1 MKQRVV
7 VTGVGMVTPLGTGVE
22 KNWSALCRGQSGIG
36 PITRFDA
43 SSLKCQVAGEVKDFH
58 PEDFVDEKFIRRF
71 DPFVQYAMAASMM
84 AMEDSGLSEN
94 KYDQDRV
101 GVVIGTACGANTFFE
116 TSHNFVVQ
124 GELRRVPPFFL
135 VNNSGNLVAGVVAKE
150 FGAKGPNHCPTEACA
165 TGTNAIGLGLR
176 LIQWGE
182 ADIIIA
188 GGADAGITPTC
199 VASLDILGPLTSK
212 RNEQPEK
219 ASRPFD
225 SSRDGFVIS
234 EGSGVVVLEA
244 LDVALGRGAKIYG
257 EVIGYG
263 NNCDAHHVTSPAP
276 GGEQQARCM
285 RLALQDAGIRPGEVD
300 YINAHGTS
308 TVLNDVS
315 ETIAIKKAFGKH
327 AKKLAISS
335 NKSMI
340 GHMWGAS
347 GAVEAIFSLLT
358 LREGT
363 IPPTINQEIPDP
375 ECDLDYV
382 PNQARNAAVNV
393 ALSNSFGFGGINGA
407 LVLRK
412 FSEFQR
418 SQR

>member
-22 KNWSALCRGQSGIG
+22 RNWRALCQGQSGIG

-58 PEDFVDEKFIRRF
+58 PADFMDEKFIRHF
-71 DPFVQYAMAASMM
+71 DPFIQYAMAASMM
-84 AMEDSGLSEN
+84 AVEDSGLKEN
-94 KYDQDRV
+94 KFDQNRV

-116 TSHNFVVQ
+116 VSHTFVVQ
-124 GELRRVPPFFL
+124 GKLRKVPPFFL
-135 VNNSGNLVAGVVAKE
+135 VNNSGNLVAGVVAIK
-150 FGAKGPNHCPTEACA
+150 FGAKGPNHCPMEACA
-165 TGTNAIGLGLR
+165 AGTNAIGLGFR

-188 GGADAGITPTC
+188 GGADAGITATC
-199 VASLDILGPLTSK
+199 VASLDLLGALTSK
-212 RNEQPEK
+212 RNKQPEK

-225 SSRDGFVIS
+225 GDRDGFVIS
-234 EGSGVVVLEA
+234 EGSGIVILEA
-244 LDVALGRGAKIYG
+244 LDTALRRGAKIYG

-263 NNCDAHHVTSPAP
+263 NNSDAYHVTSPTP
-276 GGEQQARCM
+276 GGEEQANCM
-285 RLALQDAGIRPGEVD
+285 RLALQDAGIRPEEVD

-315 ETIAIKKAFGKH
+315 ETKAIKKAFGEQ
-327 AKKLAISS
+327 ANKLAISS

-340 GHMWGAS
+340 GHMWGAA
-347 GAVEAIFSLLT
+347 GAVEAIFSLLSF
-358 LREGT
+358 REDI
-363 IPPTINQEIPDP
+363 IPPTINQETSDP

-382 PNQARNAAVNV
+382 PNEARKAKVNI
-393 ALSNSFGFGGINGA
+393 ALSNSFGFGGINST
-407 LVLRK
+407 LIFRK
-412 FSEFQR
+412 FSEL
-418 SQR
+418 